1 MILFVFE
8 GERSEPRLFR
18 TIEQLYFRGEDVIL
32 CSYGNDIYEL
42 YREMRSLGDGADIV
56 AVLKNK
62 GKEGLEEVAR
72 VSDFSEVYLF
82 FDYDIHDVKVPVS
95 EFNTRLQSMLN
106 LFDDETGNGKLYV
119 NYPMIESLRYTKRL
133 PDDEYVRYSVSREEC
148 RDFKRRADEFSYY
161 PNWDFILLRNKRLGM
176 EKHTAEVMANWEY
189 LKEQNVKK
197 ANYIC
202 SGGYEWPATKEE
214 VAQMNIFLKQKAK
227 YQSGADCRIPVL
239 NTLPIFLYDYFK
251 RI

>member
-119 NYPMIESLRYTKRL
+119 NYPMIESFENGAGSLEDILLGYTDSIRTGEL
-133 PDDEYVRYSVSREEC
+133 S
-148 RDFKRRADEFSYY
+148 ADEATDLFME
-161 PNWDFILLRNKRLGM
+161 DAMEILK
-176 EKHTAEVMANWEY
+176 
-189 LKEQNVKK
+189 
-197 ANYIC
+197 
-202 SGGYEWPATKEE
+202 P
-214 VAQMNIFLKQKAK
+214 
-227 YQSGADCRIPVL
+227 
-239 NTLPIFLYDYFK
+239 
-251 RI
+251 

>member
-1 MILFVFE
+1 M
-8 GERSEPRLFR
+8 
-18 TIEQLYFRGEDVIL
+18 
-32 CSYGNDIYEL
+32 
-42 YREMRSLGDGADIV
+42 
-56 AVLKNK
+56 
-62 GKEGLEEVAR
+62 
-72 VSDFSEVYLF
+72 
-82 FDYDIHDVKVPVS
+82 
-95 EFNTRLQSMLN
+95 N

-176 EKHTAEVMANWEY
+176 EKHTAEVRANWEY

-202 SGGYEWPATKEE
+202 SGGYEWPATKDE

>member
-62 GKEGLEEVAR
+62 GKEGLEEAAQ

-133 PDDEYVRYSVSREEC
+133 PDDGYVRYSVSREEC
-148 RDFKRRADEFSYY
+148 RDFKHRADVFSYY
-161 PNWDFILLRNKRLGM
+161 PNWDFVQLRNKRRGT
-176 EKHTAEVMANWEY
+176 EKHIAEVRTNWER

-202 SGGYEWPATKEE
+202 NDVYDWPVNKDEIGQQMIFD
-214 VAQMNIFLKQKAK
+214 AQKSK
-227 YQSGADCRIPVL
+227 YQHDIDCRIAVL
-239 NTLPIFLYDYFK
+239 NSLPIFLFEYFK
-251 RI
+251 

>member
-62 GKEGLEEVAR
+62 GKKGLEEVAR
-72 VSDFSEVYLF
+72 VSDFSEV
-82 FDYDIHDVKVPVS
+82 
-95 EFNTRLQSMLN
+95 SMLN

-161 PNWDFILLRNKRLGM
+161 PNWDFVQLRNKRRGT
-176 EKHTAEVMANWEY
+176 EKHIAEVRTNWER

-202 SGGYEWPATKEE
+202 NDVYDWPVNKDEIGQRMIFD
-214 VAQMNIFLKQKAK
+214 AQKSK
-227 YQSGADCRIPVL
+227 YQHDIDCRIAVL
-239 NTLPIFLYDYFK
+239 NSLPIFLFEYFK
-251 RI
+251 

>member
-1 MILFVFE
+1 
-8 GERSEPRLFR
+8 
-18 TIEQLYFRGEDVIL
+18 
-32 CSYGNDIYEL
+32 
-42 YREMRSLGDGADIV
+42 
-56 AVLKNK
+56 
-62 GKEGLEEVAR
+62 
-72 VSDFSEVYLF
+72 
-82 FDYDIHDVKVPVS
+82 
-95 EFNTRLQSMLN
+95 
-106 LFDDETGNGKLYV
+106 
-119 NYPMIESLRYTKRL
+119 MIESLRYKKRL

-161 PNWDFILLRNKRLGM
+161 PNWDYILLRNKRLGM
-176 EKHTAEVMANWEY
+176 EKHTAEVSASWEY

-202 SGGYEWPATKEE
+202 SGGYEWPATKDE

>member
-42 YREMRSLGDGADIV
+42 YHEMRSLGDGADIV

-133 PDDEYVRYSVSREEC
+133 PDDGYVRYSVSREEC
-148 RDFKRRADEFSYY
+148 RDFKHRADVFSYY
-161 PNWDFILLRNKRLGM
+161 PNWDFVQLRNKRRGT
-176 EKHTAEVMANWEY
+176 EKHIAEVRTNWER

-202 SGGYEWPATKEE
+202 NDVYDWPVNKDEIGQRMIFD
-214 VAQMNIFLKQKAK
+214 AQKSK
-227 YQSGADCRIPVL
+227 YQHDIDCRIAVL
-239 NTLPIFLYDYFK
+239 NSLPIFLFEYFK
-251 RI
+251 